1 MNRTLRAT
9 AAVAALMVGL
19 AAASPALAQ
28 ATEAEQNAE
37 IEALK
42 EAIQNLQI
50 QLKGLEAQ
58 QAAQA
63 EAQADKIDE
72 PKIKVG
78 PGLSISKGGNSV
90 GLTGRLHWDVGLY
103 PSDVEGLE
111 GANFDTGTNL
121 RRGRLGVKGK
131 AGGFSYNLTVDVGG
145 SADDNELVAIDEAA
159 IYYSPSKMIK
169 IGFGKMKIPVT
180 FEESTSSNDI
190 SFIERSAPV
199 DMFTDKVLGP
209 KAVNAQV
216 WVYGEQSLVE
226 AAIHAQS
233 DTALGASKTYDDAN
247 EAEDMGFTVRAVYA
261 PIKTKTS
268 ALHLGGWMD
277 RSSGSVNAKDTY
289 WGYRVELNVADA
301 KPLRGDSVS
310 STTDGMTH
318 WGLELAYLN
327 GPFWAQAEYVNGTL
341 EQNDG
346 SKDVEGDGYYVQAGY
361 VIGGAKRYNM
371 KKGAWSA
378 PKVKNPFPGKG
389 TGVVEVAGRY
399 SVVDFGVDPAQPS
412 HVGKQSNF
420 TVGLN
425 WYLNNNTRVMFNSI
439 RVDLEDAGRKAE
451 FDANGNRTN
460 GLNESFWV
468 HGVRWQY
475 KW

>member
-1 MNRTLRAT
+1 MNRTLRAA

-19 AAASPALAQ
+19 AAASPAFAQ

-37 IEALK
+37 IETLK

-50 QLKGLEAQ
+50 KLKGLEAQ

-63 EAQADKIDE
+63 EAQADKSDE

-78 PGLSISKGGNSV
+78 PGLSISKGGKSV
-90 GLTGRLHWDVGLY
+90 ALTGRLHWDVGIY
-103 PSDVEGLE
+103 PSDKFEDE
-111 GANFDTGTNL
+111 NFDTGTNL

-131 AGGFSYNLTVDVGG
+131 SGGFSYNLTVDVGG
-145 SADDNELVAIDEAA
+145 SADDNSEAEIDEAA

-190 SFIERSAPV
+190 SFIERSLPV
-199 DMFTDKVLGP
+199 DMFTDKTLGP
-209 KAVNAQV
+209 KAVNAQI
-216 WVYGEQSLVE
+216 WVYGAQSLIE
-226 AAIHAQS
+226 AAIHANG
-233 DTALGASKTYDDAN
+233 DTKTYGIDGG
-247 EAEDMGFTVRAVYA
+247 AEDMGFTVRAVYA

-277 RSSGSVNAKDTY
+277 RSGGPVGDAR
-289 WGYRVELNVADA
+289 WGYRTELNVADY
-301 KPLRGDSVS
+301 KLLYGDKENSDLDAMV
-310 STTDGMTH
+310 H
-318 WGLELAYLN
+318 YGLELAYLN
-327 GPFWAQAEYVNGTL
+327 GPFWAQAEYIKGTF
-341 EQNDG
+341 EKSSG
-346 SKDVEGDGYYVQAGY
+346 PDVEADGYYVQAGY

-371 KKGAWSA
+371 KKGAWSG

-389 TGVVEVAGRY
+389 RGVIELAARY
-399 SVVDFGVDPAQPS
+399 SVMDFGTDTATPS
-412 HVGKQSNF
+412 HYGKQSN
-420 TVGLN
+420 TTLGLN
-425 WYLNNNTRVMFNSI
+425 WYLNGNTRIMFNTI
-439 RVDLEDAGRKAE
+439 RVSLDEATSGTYGED
-451 FDANGNRTN
+451 DTVTDD
-460 GLNESFWV
+460 FWV